1 MRGADGMHSVDTRRR
16 TRRARQTPTRGRRQ
30 TARPPAML
38 LLFETPAGFS
48 LFKVKDEK
56 KLDDVEVRVRNAI
69 GGFLFRR
76 PAARVN
82 CGFYDSSI
90 PLRVGF
96 TWTRARRRARVVRDG
111 GVSYGDTG
119 DRGVRGYRGTVR
131 SREEDRF
138 DCREKGKARA
148 RARIERARTA
158 LCRSI
163 GFGTRRLGFVRGVD
177 VSRNVLLFD

>member
-1 MRGADGMHSVDTRRR
+1 
-16 TRRARQTPTRGRRQ
+16 
-30 TARPPAML
+30 ML

-56 KLDDVEVRVRNAI
+56 KLDDVEVRVRNASDRWFFVSAA
-69 GGFLFRR
+69 GGARELWFLRF
-76 PAARVN
+76 
-82 CGFYDSSI
+82 DSI

-148 RARIERARTA
+148 REDGAGENRVVPIDRVWNETVGV
-158 LCRSI
+158 RSGGGCI
-163 GFGTRRLGFVRGVD
+163 AKCFSF
-177 VSRNVLLFD
+177 